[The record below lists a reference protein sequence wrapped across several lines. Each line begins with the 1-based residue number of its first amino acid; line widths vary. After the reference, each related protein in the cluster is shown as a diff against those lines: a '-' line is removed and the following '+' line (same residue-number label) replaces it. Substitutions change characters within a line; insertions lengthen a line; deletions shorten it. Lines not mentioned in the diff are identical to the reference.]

1 LSRLARCCWMLLIS
15 SLLAGLAMSAAG
27 CQAAGAL
34 AYVVA
39 GDAPVEPEY
48 KLPRVETLVFVENYT
63 NADVTEDDADVLSR
77 YIVDNLKKN
86 LNNKKKEDKKQ
97 EIPMVFVD
105 PLGLYD
111 LRTADAEKFHQMKIQ
126 EIGRQ
131 LGAKQV
137 LYVTLDSIGVQS
149 TGGSEM
155 MRGMG
160 SARVKVINCAT
171 GQTQWPEESTGG
183 FPVNFESKLITPQQE
198 ITYEQARDGTM
209 RTMALSISRL
219 FYKYNPSDDDETDTF
234 APASDE

>member
-1 LSRLARCCWMLLIS
+1 
-15 SLLAGLAMSAAG
+15 
-27 CQAAGAL
+27 
-34 AYVVA
+34 
-39 GDAPVEPEY
+39 
-48 KLPRVETLVFVENYT
+48 
-63 NADVTEDDADVLSR
+63 
-77 YIVDNLKKN
+77 
-86 LNNKKKEDKKQ
+86 
-97 EIPMVFVD
+97 MVFVD
-105 PLGLYD
+105 PLED
-111 LRTADAEKFHQMKIQ
+111 STICARRMRINFIRWKIQ

-183 FPVNFESKLITPQQE
+183 FPVNFESKLLTPQQE
-198 ITYEQARDGTM
+198 VTYEQARDGTM
-209 RTMALSISRL
+209 RHFHGGLSISRL